1 MTANTFFPSSTPA
14 FASAQSSGLDDP
26 RREIRIGGTIAALF
40 LIGGIGWSAVAR
52 LDAAAVAPGVVKVS
66 GERQVVQSLSGG
78 IVTGLYVKE
87 GDPVRAGQL
96 LVAFA
101 TTELMAQERSLAT
114 RVIGLR
120 AEIARLKAERIGSA
134 TIPTPREFET
144 LSGIDRED
152 AMRALAMEAAELHAR
167 RSADLAANDVLR
179 QRIVQVGNQVS
190 GFQQR
195 QNSNERQRVINTD
208 ELTSLETLYRK
219 GYTTKT
225 RVLALRRQA
234 ASLDGDQ
241 GAQAAEIARLRSA
254 AGETRMQILADRSQR
269 AQQVAERQRAAE
281 GELQAVLPQWEAA
294 LSQLARAQV
303 RAPVAG
309 TVYGLQ
315 VHTLGGVLAPG
326 ARILEVVPKN
336 RALVIESQLATT
348 DVGDVRVGQT
358 AKVHLLGLK
367 SANSPNVTGTLVRVS
382 ADSFTDEHSGRS
394 YYTADVRIPAAELS
408 RLRRDA
414 GVVNALKPGAPVQ
427 VSVVVRARTALQY
440 WLEPMTGWF
449 AGAMHER

>member
-1 MTANTFFPSSTPA
+1 MNAVTMNMPSVSPA
-14 FASAQSSGLDDP
+14 SPAIDDP
-26 RREIRIGGTIAALF
+26 RREIRIGGAIAALF
-40 LIGGIGWSAVAR
+40 LVGGIGWSAIAP
-52 LDAAAVAPGVVKVS
+52 LDAAAVAPGIVKVS

-78 IVTGLYVKE
+78 IVTGLFVKE
-87 GDPVRAGQL
+87 GDTVRAGQL

-114 RVIGLR
+114 RVIGLQ
-120 AEIARLKAERIGSA
+120 AEIARLKAERAGASVIA
-134 TIPTPREFET
+134 PPREFAGLT
-144 LSGIDRED
+144 GVDAED
-152 AMRALAMEAAELHAR
+152 ARRALGMESAELRAR
-167 RSADLAANDVLR
+167 RASEQAANEVLR
-179 QRIVQVGNQVS
+179 QRIVQVGDQVS
-190 GFQQR
+190 GFQKR
-195 QNSNERQRVINTD
+195 QSSNERQRLINDD
-208 ELTSLETLYRK
+208 ELGSLETLYRK

-254 AGETRMQILADRSQR
+254 AGETRMQILSDRTLR
-269 AQQVAERQRAAE
+269 AQQVAERQRTAE

-294 LSQLARAQV
+294 LSQLKRAQV

-309 TVYGLQ
+309 TIYGLQ

-326 ARILEVVPKN
+326 ARIMEVVPKN
-336 RALVIESQLATT
+336 RGLVIESQLATS
-348 DVGDVRVGQT
+348 DIGDVRVGQV
-358 AKVHLLGLK
+358 AKVHLLGLRT
-367 SANSPNVTGTLVRVS
+367 ANSPNVTGTLVRLS
-382 ADSFTDEHSGRS
+382 PDSFVDEHSGRA
-394 YYTADVRIPAAELS
+394 YYSADVRIPAAELA

-414 GVVNALKPGAPVQ
+414 GVTEALKPGAPVQ

-449 AGAMHER
+449 GGAMHER